1 MYSNTRKVDMAEE
14 SAQLEEATITVDDV
28 SYPISSLAPT
38 TRELLQL
45 HQEAQAAML
54 AARRQATIQEISV
67 KALSDMIAASVKEG
81 EASDVETGS

>member
-1 MYSNTRKVDMAEE
+1 MAEE

>member
-1 MYSNTRKVDMAEE
+1 MAEE

-45 HQEAQAAML
+45 YHKAQAAML

-67 KALSDMIAASVKEG
+67 KALGDMISASVKEG

>member
-1 MYSNTRKVDMAEE
+1 MADE
-14 SAQLEEATITVDDV
+14 STQPEEATIIVDDV

>member
-1 MYSNTRKVDMAEE
+1 MADE

-38 TRELLQL
+38 TRELLQRY
-45 HQEAQAAML
+45 HEAQAAML

-67 KALSDMIAASVKEG
+67 KALGDMISASVKEG

>member
-1 MYSNTRKVDMAEE
+1 MAEE

-28 SYPISSLAPT
+28 SYPISTLAPT

-45 HQEAQAAML
+45 YQEAQAAML

-67 KALSDMIAASVKEG
+67 KALGDMISASVKED
-81 EASDVETGS
+81 EASDVETRS